1 MHKSKSSPDLP
12 QFDGTYLVKIEHQI
26 QLTNI
31 PKEAIQ
37 HFDEKVYS
45 LQIRQL
51 VIVCVDACA
60 EEEACVT
67 PIDNLVVAEF
77 DEV

>member
-1 MHKSKSSPDLP
+1 MNMSKSSLNFS
-12 QFDGTYLVKIEHQI
+12 QLDGTYLIKIENQI

-31 PKEAIQ
+31 PKETIQ
-37 HFDEKVYS
+37 HFNKEVYS

-60 EEEACVT
+60 EEEARVS
-67 PIDNLVVAEF
+67 PVDDLVVAEF